1 MRWIAVNIYIY
12 FFTEIGNNTVLFINK
27 YNSYST
33 GRNIPFLQ
41 CPTEAFH
48 MPFVWHTRPLSPNKV
63 KPALQ
68 DTSVTVQD
76 RDTLVES
83 DPSAGGV
90 NTLQSVNKY
99 ILYVQEVYDNSC
111 FAFYIAVGQI

>member
-1 MRWIAVNIYIY
+1 MKNGIAILLCIIKSFISVNICIY
-12 FFTEIGNNTVLFINK
+12 FFTEIDNNTVLFINK

-33 GRNIPFLQ
+33 GRYIPFLQ

-48 MPFVWHTRPLSPNKV
+48 RPSVWHTRPPLSPNKV

-68 DTSVTVQD
+68 DTSVTVPD

-83 DPSAGGV
+83 DPSVGGV
-90 NTLQSVNKY
+90 KTMQSVNKY
-99 ILYVQEVYDNSC
+99 ILYVQEV
-111 FAFYIAVGQI
+111 